1 MATPPAAPGARLRAL
16 WARLSPLPG
25 GKRVFSWL
33 LGRMVPY
40 TGTIHPRVVELGGG
54 LAKIQIADRRS
65 VRNHLNSVHAV
76 ALANLAEVTSGLAL
90 LTGLPP
96 DVRAMTQLDTA
107 LSRDAGV
114 AVPLIA
120 GAMYP
125 CSNPELV
132 AAVSAG
138 GGIGIVQPLSMIYVH
153 RHDLRDGFR
162 LIRRLTDKPIGMNV
176 LIEQS
181 SQLYLDRMKR
191 WVDVALEEGVR

>member
-1 MATPPAAPGARLRAL
+1 METPLVAPGARLRAL

-54 LAKIQIADRRS
+54 HAKIQITDRRS

-96 DVRAMTQLDTA
+96 NVRGIPVRLSIAYLKKARGLLTAEARCSIPDTSVDAEHDFEAVVSDSSGDVVARATV
-107 LSRDAGV
+107 RW
-114 AVPLIA
+114 
-120 GAMYP
+120 
-125 CSNPELV
+125 
-132 AAVSAG
+132 
-138 GGIGIVQPLSMIYVH
+138 
-153 RHDLRDGFR
+153 R
-162 LIRRLTDKPIGMNV
+162 LGPAPTP
-176 LIEQS
+176 
-181 SQLYLDRMKR
+181 
-191 WVDVALEEGVR
+191 